1 MTVTVDKFGV
11 SDNNNQCINKINIDS
26 VSVYLIII
34 NLLTIFI
41 LSCGVS
47 NSIVC
52 STLCMSCYMQSG
64 TLYSYHSF

>member
-11 SDNNNQCINKINIDS
+11 SDNNKQCINKINIDS
-26 VSVYLIII
+26 VSVCLIII

-41 LSCGVS
+41 LSCG
-47 NSIVC
+47 NIVC

>member
-1 MTVTVDKFGV
+1 M
-11 SDNNNQCINKINIDS
+11 INL
-26 VSVYLIII
+26 VCLIII

-52 STLCMSCYMQSG
+52 STLCMSCYIINYISTNGVHMEAVQ
-64 TLYSYHSF
+64 